1 VADTSLAIAFSEE
14 EWRTFFI
21 GKFHQNISI
30 SLSEAFSEIFKYCAK
45 LGLLLEPQQAV
56 ESVSYKDVNDLSDT
70 TGLVYIRFPSIFCG
84 HNGQS
89 RSFTLPQMLNAYYV
103 ENKHSMS
110 AKDSSHC
117 KQMLRLC
124 REFENICSILKLGRN
139 VNAHMQ
145 TEILDS
151 GFTLQICSSI
161 IRLYEIF
168 DYKRVS
174 SANID
179 LIRTKAISIIS
190 EGFRG
195 KSSDRLSSKKSTNFS
210 ENPEK
215 VYETWKEVGQTNKEV
230 RPTTISEDADQIEIP
245 IDIDIQSSELQRQKL
260 HKIKIEIYRF
270 IESQSLDIEKRMTL
284 LYGSNLSDIL
294 AFKPKS
300 LDQLRSVL
308 SVEILISRNSITT
321 ETQIEKFGQ
330 QIVDVFT

>member
-1 VADTSLAIAFSEE
+1 MVDTYLSVAFSEE
-14 EWRTFFI
+14 DWRTFFI

-30 SLSEAFSEIFKYCAK
+30 SLSEAYSEIFKYCAK
-45 LGLLLEPQQAV
+45 LGLLLEPKQAV
-56 ESVSYKDVNDLSDT
+56 ESVSHKDVNDLSDT
-70 TGLVYIRFPSIFCG
+70 TGLVYIRFSSIFCG

-89 RSFTLPQMLNAYYV
+89 RSFNLSQMLNTYYV

-110 AKDSSHC
+110 ANDSSQC

-151 GFTLQICSSI
+151 GFTLQICSAI

-174 SANID
+174 NANIE

-190 EGFRG
+190 DGFG
-195 KSSDRLSSKKSTNFS
+195 GTPTGRLGSKKSTSFS
-210 ENPEK
+210 ENPQK
-215 VYETWKEVGQTNKEV
+215 VAETWGEIAQTHKEV
-230 RPTTISEDADQIEIP
+230 RSTTITQDADQIEIP
-245 IDIDIQSSELQRQKL
+245 IDINIQSSELQRQKL

-270 IESQSLDIEKRMTL
+270 IESENLDIEKRMTL

-294 AFKPKS
+294 AFKPKT

-308 SVEILISRNSITT
+308 SVEILISRNNLTT
-321 ETQIEKFGQ
+321 ERQISEFGQ